1 MDLSVVWALVERG
14 GLLFVFFAL
23 AVGQAWAYY
32 RKWVVPGWLLVER
45 DRRIGAL
52 ETELNQWRTMALQ
65 SIGLSSRFASVA
77 LPTGLPVTVAPP
89 TTPSTK
95 ED

>member
-1 MDLSVVWALVERG
+1 MDLSILWALVEQG

-32 RKWVVPGWLLVER
+32 RKWIIPGWLLSER
-45 DRRIGAL
+45 DRRIAAL
-52 ETELNQWRTMALQ
+52 EVELNQWRTMALQ

-77 LPTGLPVTVAPP
+77 LPHGVPLPPPAQTG
-89 TTPSTK
+89 

>member
-1 MDLSVVWALVERG
+1 MPDPTVLWTLVERG

-32 RKWVVPGWLLVER
+32 RKWIVPGWLLVER
-45 DRRIGAL
+45 DRRISVL
-52 ETELNQWRTMALQ
+52 ETEVHQWRTMALQ

-77 LPTGLPVTVAPP
+77 LPTGPFPPTPP
-89 TTPSTK
+89 TTTPT
-95 ED
+95 EGG